1 MGGYI
6 AQELAI
12 KHPSQVRR
20 LVLTS
25 TDFGGGNAI
34 RPSAKVVNEL
44 EHAKQPKQL
53 LPLLFPRKA
62 LAAGNAWDDRIGEQY
77 VELNLPKDSF
87 TTSARILRQQVNAAG
102 PGWEAHGKGSYNR
115 LARLRLPTM
124 IAAGNQD
131 VIVPPRNSRLLHG
144 RIRNSALT
152 IYAGAGH
159 AFLFQSPLAVG
170 RRVNGF
176 LG

>member
-12 KHPSQVRR
+12 HNPSLVRR
-20 LVLTS
+20 LILAS
-25 TDFGGGNAI
+25 TDFGGSKAI
-34 RPSAKVVNEL
+34 QPSKKVLNEL
-44 EHAKQPKQL
+44 EHASTTKQL
-53 LPLLFPRKA
+53 LKLLFTPKA
-62 LAAGNAWDDRIGEQY
+62 QGAGNAWYDRIGEQD
-77 VELNLPKDSF
+77 VALNLPKDSF
-87 TTSARILRQQVNAAG
+87 TIPAPIIRQQVNAAG
-102 PGWEAHGKGSYNR
+102 PGWEARGKGSYNQ
-115 LARLRLPTM
+115 LPRLRQPTL

-131 VIVPPRNSRLLHG
+131 VIVPPRNARLLHG
-144 RIRNSALT
+144 RIKGSSLT